1 MCTVVLFTEAE
12 LIKSTDTD
20 INRRMD
26 TEDMYTHKISVFSH
40 KGQQNCVTCGKMD
53 GTGEHHGEQNKPGFK
68 REILR
73 EAEAG
78 NSSVSLRPASS
89 T

>member
-1 MCTVVLFTEAE
+1 MHCGAVHRSWV
-12 LIKSTDTD
+12 IKSANAD
-20 INRRMD
+20 INKQMD
-26 TEDMYTHKISVFSH
+26 TKDMYTHKISVFSH
-40 KGQQNCVTCGKMD
+40 KGQQNCATRGKMD

>member
-1 MCTVVLFTEAE
+1 
-12 LIKSTDTD
+12 
-20 INRRMD
+20 
-26 TEDMYTHKISVFSH
+26 MYTHKISVFSH
-40 KGQQNCVTCGKMD
+40 KGQQNCVTRGEMD